1 MVFERALRS
10 SAVCLAAAG
19 FAGLLLARSIPA
31 WLATVTLAVLLYA
44 ALQLFGWP
52 SSRRLSRPISP
63 PIWNAL
69 LIGAFLLFLADLTI
83 LSREL
88 LPAGIHFL
96 AILLN
101 VKLMTLQDRR
111 DYRHLYAIS
120 LMSILASAALTTELW
135 FVAVFVVYLLAA
147 IWSLL
152 LYHLTGRA
160 AVVTGQTSDVVAPLQ
175 AGRTSAALQQG
186 PLISG
191 KFFWLT
197 NGIAVFTFG
206 LTVVIFF
213 LLPRISVGILQKP
226 RGEGLR
232 TTGFSERVDLGMIG
246 SVKED
251 PQIVMRVELSDQ
263 PAAGR
268 ERLYLRGMAFDYY
281 NGRSWSSG
289 SRQRRNLALVDDGT
303 FVVRSASTRRQA
315 ALSEPL
321 RQDILLEPLDTPVL
335 FAAPFPESVS
345 GDFMSVQL
353 DGMTGLHLP
362 YALPSRI
369 RYSVLSREHR
379 LLPFEQTGVIE
390 YTAAM
395 RERYLQLPPGSERIG
410 ELAGRVT
417 DQVSSTYEKTAA
429 VLTHLLS
436 NYTYS
441 LDADTSASN
450 HPIEEFLFSRKT
462 GYCEHYATAM
472 VLMLRSIGIPSR
484 LVTGFLATE
493 WNEFGNYY
501 TVRQRDAHAW
511 VEVFYPQS
519 GWITM
524 DPTPSNTAAVAPSL
538 WVAFQ
543 RMGESM
549 RLQWDRVF
557 IRYSG
562 RDQLAIIHSLRE
574 SSDSARDA
582 LGQFTSRLS
591 EATARLAR
599 VWVDGAW
606 TLHRGLW
613 WLVILASGIGAAWLV
628 FVRTDRWPY
637 GRAAVRPAARTQQQI
652 VQLYKKTLELAR
664 RRGLCISPSTTPT
677 ELTRLVGEQWA
688 DAAPTMHRVTTL
700 YCRGRFGVGPLS
712 GEDLRQAV
720 DDMAVLKRL
729 SRTPH

>member
-1 MVFERALRS
+1 MAFEQALRG
-10 SAVCLAAAG
+10 SAVLLATAG
-19 FAGLLLARSIPA
+19 FAGLMLARSIPA
-31 WLATVTLAVLLYA
+31 WLAAVTLAVFLYA
-44 ALQLFGWP
+44 TLQLFGWP
-52 SSRRLSRPISP
+52 SGRRTSRPISP
-63 PIWNAL
+63 LIWNAL

-83 LSREL
+83 VSKEL

-135 FVAVFVVYLLAA
+135 YVTVFVVYLLAA
-147 IWSLL
+147 TWSLL

-160 AVVTGQTSDVVAPLQ
+160 ALQTDQTPPIITPLDAVRTPAVLR
-175 AGRTSAALQQG
+175 AGPR
-186 PLISG
+186 ISG

-206 LTVVIFF
+206 LTLVIFF

-251 PQIVMRVELSDQ
+251 PQIVMRVELPDQ
-263 PAAGR
+263 PADGR
-268 ERLYLRGMAFDYY
+268 ERLYLRGMAFDHYT
-281 NGRSWSSG
+281 GRSWSSG
-289 SRQRRNLALVDDGT
+289 SRQRRNLGLVDDGT
-303 FVVRSASTRRQA
+303 FVVRSGAHRRAAS
-315 ALSEPL
+315 LSEPL
-321 RQDILLEPLDTPVL
+321 RQDILLEPLDTSVL

-362 YALPSRI
+362 YASPSRI
-369 RYSVLSREHR
+369 RYSVVSREHR
-379 LLPFEQTGVIE
+379 LLPNEQTSVLE
-390 YTAAM
+390 YAAAM
-395 RERYLQLPPGSERIG
+395 RERYLQLPPGSEHIA
-410 ELAGRVT
+410 ELARRVT
-417 DQVSSTYEKTAA
+417 DPVSPTYEKTTA

-436 NYTYS
+436 NYSYS
-441 LDADTSASN
+441 LEADTTASN

-493 WNEFGNYY
+493 WNDFGNYF

-511 VEVFYPQS
+511 VEVFYPQA

-543 RMGESM
+543 RASESL
-549 RLQWDRVF
+549 RLHWDRVF

-582 LGQFTSRLS
+582 LGQLTSRLG
-591 EATARLAR
+591 EVTFRFARIWTDR
-599 VWVDGAW
+599 AW
-606 TLHRGLW
+606 TPHRGLLW
-613 WLVILASGIGAAWLV
+613 TVILASGIGAAWLI
-628 FVRTDRWPY
+628 FLRMDRWPY
-637 GRAAVRPAARTQQQI
+637 GRSAKQPAARTQQQI

-664 RRGLCISPSTTPT
+664 RRGLCISSSTTPT
-677 ELTRLVGEQWA
+677 ELARLVSEQWT
-688 DAAPTMHRVTTL
+688 DAAPTMHRVTAL

-712 GEDLRQAV
+712 GEDLRRGV
-720 DDMAVLKRL
+720 EDIAVLKRM
-729 SRTPH
+729 SRQPH